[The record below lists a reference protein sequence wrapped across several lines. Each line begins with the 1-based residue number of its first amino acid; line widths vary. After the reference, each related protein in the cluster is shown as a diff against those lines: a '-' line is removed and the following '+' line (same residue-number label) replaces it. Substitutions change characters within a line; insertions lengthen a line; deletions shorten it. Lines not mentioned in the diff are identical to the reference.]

1 MSPGPQ
7 ILRRL
12 AFVSVILLTTARA
25 GAQLAAIS
33 PFLPAQAS
41 PGSAPTAGAPLEYR
55 GFSETGEG
63 RRFRVVDPARKAGA
77 WVRLNERDDDLG
89 VVVKQHDADAET
101 VTVEQQGRTFTL
113 ALHSSKIVSSG
124 AAMPNIA
131 AIQQSIPPPPLPAN
145 NVPAQALQQ
154 SQLDAVAAAVAQR
167 RAMREQAV
175 QQVNQGGPI
184 APQTIQQQQQQRLQQ
199 QQNAQQQQQQNGRGG
214 PNGQR
219 AGGGRAR
226 NGQQQ

>member
-12 AFVSVILLTTARA
+12 VFVSVVLLTTVRA

-41 PGSAPTAGAPLEYR
+41 RGSAPTAGAPLEYR
-55 GFSETGEG
+55 GFSETSEG
-63 RRFRVVDPARKAGA
+63 LRFRVVDPARKAGV

-124 AAMPNIA
+124 AAMPNMA
-131 AIQQSIPPPPLPAN
+131 MVQQSMPPPPLPTN
-145 NVPAQALQQ
+145 NVPAQAIQQ
-154 SQLDAVAAAVAQR
+154 AQLEAVAAAVAQR
-167 RAMREQAV
+167 RALREQAT
-175 QQVNQGGPI
+175 QQVNQGVPI
-184 APQTIQQQQQQRLQQ
+184 APQVIQQQQQQRLQQ
-199 QQNAQQQQQQNGRGG
+199 QQNSQQQQNGQ
-214 PNGQR
+214 NGQR
-219 AGGGRAR
+219 GGGGRNR
-226 NGQQQ
+226 NGQQP